1 MKEINIKK
9 LQDAGF
15 KQFDSEYIGKV
26 NNYFFSIKDNQA
38 SEDLLYVTI
47 SIAPS
52 ESKNILFKY
61 LDDLQ
66 KDNKIDDYELT
77 KNEIK
82 IALVEDS
89 IYTIDIFLSD
99 LSKVLEEIEA
109 KNICNFCENTEN
121 IDLYVSS
128 KVHSFL
134 CQSCGE
140 KLLTDLQEEKN
151 VKPKYLLGFFA
162 SLVGALIGS
171 VVWVVLEMLGFIAS
185 LAGYAI
191 AYGAFY
197 AYKKVNSKYTKL
209 AIILN
214 VVAIIIAFLFAQYSG
229 IVFEVL
235 REYKA
240 DGITFSDAILY
251 TNYLFTNKEFI
262 VALLPDFGFGILFAF
277 LGSFRTIKDNYTSAK
292 EEENF
297 YIEKVD
303 F

>member
-151 VKPKYLLGFFA
+151 IKPKYLLGFFA

-171 VVWVVLEMLGFIAS
+171 VVWVVLGMLGFIAS

-240 DGITFSDAILY
+240 GGITFSDAILY

>member
-26 NNYFFSIKDNQA
+26 NNHFFSIKDNQA

-151 VKPKYLLGFFA
+151 IKPKYLLGFFA

-171 VVWVVLEMLGFIAS
+171 VVWVVLGMLGFIAS

>member
-128 KVHSFL
+128 KIHSFL

-151 VKPKYLLGFFA
+151 IKPKYLLGFFA

-171 VVWVVLEMLGFIAS
+171 VVWVVLGMLGFIAS

>member
-151 VKPKYLLGFFA
+151 IKPKYLLGFFA

-171 VVWVVLEMLGFIAS
+171 VVWVVLGMLGFIAS

-262 VALLPDFGFGILFAF
+262 VALLQDFGFGILFAF

>member
-26 NNYFFSIKDNQA
+26 NNYFFCIKDNQA

-151 VKPKYLLGFFA
+151 IKPKYLLGFFA

-171 VVWVVLEMLGFIAS
+171 VVWVVLGMLGFIAS

>member
-89 IYTIDIFLSD
+89 IYTIDIFLSA

-151 VKPKYLLGFFA
+151 IKPKYLLGFFA

-171 VVWVVLEMLGFIAS
+171 VVWVVLGMLGFIAS

>member
-89 IYTIDIFLSD
+89 IYTIDIFLSN

-151 VKPKYLLGFFA
+151 IKPKYLLGFFA

-171 VVWVVLEMLGFIAS
+171 VVWVVLGMLGFIAS

>member
-77 KNEIK
+77 RNEIK

-151 VKPKYLLGFFA
+151 IKPKYLLGFFA

-171 VVWVVLEMLGFIAS
+171 VVWVVLGMLGFIAS

>member
-26 NNYFFSIKDNQA
+26 NNHFFSIKDNQA

-134 CQSCGE
+134 CQSCGK

-151 VKPKYLLGFFA
+151 IKPKYLLGFFA

-171 VVWVVLEMLGFIAS
+171 VVWVVLGMLGFIAS

>member
-89 IYTIDIFLSD
+89 ICTIDIFLSD

-151 VKPKYLLGFFA
+151 IKPKYLLGFFA

-171 VVWVVLEMLGFIAS
+171 VVWVVLGMLGFIAS

>member
-151 VKPKYLLGFFA
+151 IKPKYLLGFFA

-171 VVWVVLEMLGFIAS
+171 VVWVVLGMLGFIAS

-209 AIILN
+209 AIIHN

-240 DGITFSDAILY
+240 NGITFSDAILY

>member
-1 MKEINIKK
+1 M
-9 LQDAGF
+9 
-15 KQFDSEYIGKV
+15 
-26 NNYFFSIKDNQA
+26 
-38 SEDLLYVTI
+38 LYVTI

-134 CQSCGE
+134 CLSCGE

-151 VKPKYLLGFFA
+151 IKPKYLLGFFA

-171 VVWVVLEMLGFIAS
+171 VVWVVLGMLGFIAS

-240 DGITFSDAILY
+240 DGITFSDPILY

>member
-151 VKPKYLLGFFA
+151 IKPKYLLGFFA

-171 VVWVVLEMLGFIAS
+171 VVWVVLGMLGFIAS

-297 YIEKVD
+297 YIEKVN

>member
-1 MKEINIKK
+1 MNEINIKK

-26 NNYFFSIKDNQA
+26 NNYFFCIKDNQA

-151 VKPKYLLGFFA
+151 IKPKYLLGFFA

-171 VVWVVLEMLGFIAS
+171 VVWVVLGMLGFIAS

-297 YIEKVD
+297 YIEKVN

>member
-128 KVHSFL
+128 KVYSFL

-151 VKPKYLLGFFA
+151 IKPKYLLGFFA

-171 VVWVVLEMLGFIAS
+171 VVWVVLGMLGFIAS

>member
-9 LQDAGF
+9 LQDSGF

-151 VKPKYLLGFFA
+151 IKPKYLLGFFA

-171 VVWVVLEMLGFIAS
+171 VVWVVLGMLGFIAS

>member
-82 IALVEDS
+82 IAFVEDS

-151 VKPKYLLGFFA
+151 IKPKYLLGFFA

-171 VVWVVLEMLGFIAS
+171 VVWVVLGMLGFIAS

>member
-89 IYTIDIFLSD
+89 ICTIDIFLSD
-99 LSKVLEEIEA
+99 LSKVLEEIDA

-151 VKPKYLLGFFA
+151 IKPKYLLGFFA

-171 VVWVVLEMLGFIAS
+171 VVWVVLGMLGFIAS

>member
-26 NNYFFSIKDNQA
+26 NNYFFCIKDNQA

-89 IYTIDIFLSD
+89 IYTIDIFLSN

-151 VKPKYLLGFFA
+151 IKPKYLLGFFA

-171 VVWVVLEMLGFIAS
+171 VVWVVLGMLGFIAS